1 MAMNNP
7 HRPDSDNNNNQFSQR
22 SVDQALDFLMDLKG
36 RAKQAEEQND
46 VFMMSIYRDLVKAVS
61 PIVTRAQARLVR
73 EDNARLNAGYKALRE
88 KFRED
93 AGKQPRLQ
101 RD

>member
-1 MAMNNP
+1 MAMNPPNQ
-7 HRPDSDNNNNQFSQR
+7 RQNSDNNQFSQR

-73 EDNARLNAGYKALRE
+73 EDNAKLNAGYKALRQ

-93 AGKQPRLQ
+93 TGRQPRLQ
-101 RD
+101 RE